1 METIRTCLSCR
12 KKAHKQELCRFV
24 RSLDGEICFD
34 EKGVLE
40 SRGAWLCANKACLKK
55 AVEKRML
62 FRGEKTLPL
71 NAQVLIDMVYER
83 IKKSTLS
90 NLGLLRR
97 LGQIEAGR
105 DAVKQKINEG
115 QAIVMFSKDF
125 AERSLN
131 EMDRYIADKKVQVIR
146 TNLLMDEIGGSLGRK
161 KTGVVA
167 LSKSRI
173 TDEILLKVN
182 KLLEIDQ

>member
-1 METIRTCLSCR
+1 M
-12 KKAHKQELCRFV
+12 

-34 EKGVLE
+34 EKGVLD

-71 NAQVLIDMVYER
+71 TGEGLITMVFER
-83 IKKSTLS
+83 LKKSTLA
-90 NLGLLRR
+90 NFGLLRR

-105 DAVKQKINEG
+105 DVVKQKINEG
-115 QAIVMFSKDF
+115 NESVIMFSKDL
-125 AERSLN
+125 AERSLE
-131 EMDRYIADKKVQVIR
+131 EMSRVTAGKNVQVFK
-146 TNLLMDEIGGSLGRK
+146 TPFLMDEIGGSLGRK